1 MTIDFGL
8 VRLVSIG
15 STVFYDDNNN
25 GLRDPGEESLGT
37 KTDGKAVE
45 IELFDASTGEL
56 VAVTTTDAN
65 GSYIF
70 QNLLPGDYFVQFM
83 PPASAPVSSGPTNT
97 SDDQTDDDDN
107 GSQQDTNGDGL
118 TDGLITSPVINL
130 APNAEPTGEPGKN
143 GGKDTDVDDFG
154 DMTIDFGLV
163 RLVSIGSTV
172 FYDDNNNGL
181 RLSLIHI

>member
-1 MTIDFGL
+1 
-8 VRLVSIG
+8 
-15 STVFYDDNNN
+15 
-25 GLRDPGEESLGT
+25 
-37 KTDGKAVE
+37 
-45 IELFDASTGEL
+45 
-56 VAVTTTDAN
+56 
-65 GSYIF
+65 
-70 QNLLPGDYFVQFM
+70 M

-181 RLSLIHI
+181 RDPGEESLGTKTDGKAVEIELFDASTGELVACLLYTSPSPRDQRGSRMPSSA